1 MVIWIPSGAVLGDGV
16 TQQHRRE
23 RRHDDA
29 AAQAPRQQ
37 CNDGAPTAPT
47 SAVTVIAWPA
57 APSLMPRS
65 VAIAVSRLIDRNSA
79 ITRPNTPSVSD
90 AMAGQYEVSAAGLEG
105 DCTGLP
111 EQVEP
116 LDKEDTRTPSRRRE
130 AIPSLATSHCQKR
143 PGSKTAAF
151 TTAPRRDQKQ
161 LDDPPGNIAELSRIC
176 KLVFL
181 VLLRKMLPKKANLQ
195 TVEHKKCAVLE
206 RLVMNFHHMMYDLW
220 CIQ

>member
-1 MVIWIPSGAVLGDGV
+1 MVIWIPSGAVLGNGV
-16 TQQHRRE
+16 TQQQRRE
-23 RRHDDA
+23 RQHDDA

-37 CNDGAPTAPT
+37 CNDGAPTAPN

-65 VAIAVSRLIDRNSA
+65 VAIAVSRLIDRNSD

-90 AMAGQYEVSAAGLEG
+90 AMAGQIEVSAAGLEG

-116 LDKEDTRTPSRRRE
+116 LDEEDTKTPSRRRE

-151 TTAPRRDQKQ
+151 TTASPRDQKQ
-161 LDDPPGNIAELSRIC
+161 LEDLLGNIAKLSRIC
-176 KLVFL
+176 KLFFVVFCA
-181 VLLRKMLPKKANLQ
+181 KCFQKTNLQ

-206 RLVMNFHHMMYDLW
+206 RLVMSFHHMMYDLL

>member
-1 MVIWIPSGAVLGDGV
+1 MLGDGV

-176 KLVFL
+176 KLVF
-181 VLLRKMLPKKANLQ
+181 VALLRKMLPKKSQLTNCRAQEVCGAGAPCYEFPPHDVRSMVYSVIFFPSLP
-195 TVEHKKCAVLE
+195 
-206 RLVMNFHHMMYDLW
+206 
-220 CIQ
+220 